1 MGSMKSRIQAHL
13 RDHIHRQLQE
23 KSSPIQGLQREVSRL
38 RDLLKAQNQQL
49 KDAEAQ
55 IKALKEQLEAA
66 EPFHAKMTVHQAWAK
81 HSGVREIFS
90 KHHLPHCDKCPVGAD
105 ERLEEVAFGYAIDLE
120 SLLRALNGLC

>member
-55 IKALKEQLEAA
+55 IKALKEQL
-66 EPFHAKMTVHQAWAK
+66 VVLDAK
-81 HSGVREIFS
+81 HPG
-90 KHHLPHCDKCPVGAD
+90 
-105 ERLEEVAFGYAIDLE
+105 
-120 SLLRALNGLC
+120 